1 MIVLKILLYIFLGI
15 ILLLALILS
24 LRAKV
29 YIRLDEE
36 LRVRAGLGPIVLTVV
51 PSKPKKPLREED
63 FTYEKHQKRL
73 ENDRIR
79 AEKKAAKKAADKAAK
94 KAKAAEKKKQAAK
107 LTTEAEE
114 AANNPDESRASDKIT
129 TILSLVSFGVGEL
142 GKLASW
148 LHTDIKRLDITVG
161 GPDAAAVA
169 LNYGRISAAAA
180 LLIELLDHKTAL
192 KSRPK
197 REVAV
202 RADFLA
208 EKTAFRVDMSFK
220 LRLVSFLR
228 IGIHAL
234 VWFIRLKI
242 SQSRAS

>member
-1 MIVLKILLYIFLGI
+1 MIVLRILLYILLGI
-15 ILLLALILS
+15 VLLLALIFS
-24 LRAKV
+24 LRVKV
-29 YIRLDEE
+29 YIRLEDE
-36 LRVRAGLGPIVLTVV
+36 LKVRAGLGPVVLTVV
-51 PSKPKKPLREED
+51 PSKPKKPLNEKD
-63 FTYEKHQKRL
+63 YTYKKHQKRL
-73 ENDRIR
+73 ENDRAQALKK
-79 AEKKAAKKAADKAAK
+79 AEKKAAKKAKKEAQAADKK
-94 KAKAAEKKKQAAK
+94 KAQKLAK
-107 LTTEAEE
+107 EAEE
-114 AANNPDESRASDKIT
+114 AAANPDESRASDKLE

-142 GKLASW
+142 GRLASW
-148 LHTDIKRLDITVG
+148 LHTDIKKLDITVG

-180 LLIELLDHKTAL
+180 LLIELLDHRTAL
-192 KSRPK
+192 KKRPK
-197 REVAV
+197 REVDV

-208 EKTAFRVDMSFK
+208 EKTVFKVDMSFK